1 MPDVPLHSFMSDD
14 GAQLSVL
21 RDGSADLS
29 FVRLPVEREGL
40 SVIPLYEEQPVVVAP
55 KGHEI
60 SLFEE
65 VDLADLSARPSSTC
79 RNSAAPSGPAG
90 GGVRGRAGD
99 PADVRGP
106 AFQRQGHRGPET
118 HGCARHGDRPGLA
131 QRRHGR
137 GHRGIHRDC
146 PRTHRGELPPALGA
160 AGETQDAS
168 PSRTGAAPEPPR
180 SPRWRSVT
188 RQTRTRAAARDPG
201 KRGNAKAMPRARAW
215 ATWRRRPE
223 GP

>member
-65 VDLADLSARPSSTC
+65 VALADLSAETFLDVAGTRRP
-79 RNSAAPSGPAG
+79 ASGPAG
-90 GGVRGRAGD
+90 GGVR
-99 PADVRGP
+99 
-106 AFQRQGHRGPET
+106 
-118 HGCARHGDRPGLA
+118 C
-131 QRRHGR
+131 
-137 GHRGIHRDC
+137 
-146 PRTHRGELPPALGA
+146 
-160 AGETQDAS
+160 
-168 PSRTGAAPEPPR
+168 
-180 SPRWRSVT
+180 
-188 RQTRTRAAARDPG
+188 
-201 KRGNAKAMPRARAW
+201 RAW
-215 ATWRRRPE
+215 
-223 GP
+223 